1 MKLRHA
7 MVSLA
12 LVLAAGCD
20 TMEQDI
26 DGKTL
31 SINNDP
37 AYFLPGS
44 GGYIDLGARILSP
57 GKVRV
62 EITGP
67 TSNGEL
73 KDLGK
78 GLLQYSPFKG
88 STAKDSFRFRV
99 FSDDNRVLGEDTIG
113 IIIPS
118 DTSKLPCAVYARNDS
133 AKNVTGPVTVDVLAN
148 DYSCSMPLSVS
159 INVAP
164 TYGTASVVGNK
175 IVYTPGTS
183 FKGHDAILYK
193 ATTSD
198 PSMLPGYALLRIVG
212 IDSVLIDPA
221 CITRPKNDLFYKAFN
236 DSSLMWLNVLAND
249 SICGDSTITITQQP
263 RFGTAFVY
271 NQIRKIS
278 YRNSITMNFDDTL
291 VYRVGG
297 LGNSVARVIIKRQ

>member
-1 MKLRHA
+1 

-20 TMEQDI
+20 TIEQDI

-44 GGYIDLGARILSP
+44 GGYIDLGARIISP

-78 GLLQYSPFKG
+78 GLLLYSPFKG
-88 STAKDSFRFRV
+88 SKVNDSFRFKV
-99 FSDDNRVLGEDTIG
+99 FSDDNRVLGEDSIG

-118 DTSKLPCAVYARNDS
+118 DTSKLPCAVFPKNDS
-133 AKNVTGPVTVDVLAN
+133 VRNVTSTVTADVAAN
-148 DYSCSMPLSVS
+148 DYSCSIPLSIS

-164 TYGTASVVGNK
+164 MHGSASVVGNK

-183 FKGHDAILYK
+183 FMGHDNILYK
-193 ATTSD
+193 ATPSD
-198 PSMLPGYALLRIVG
+198 PSMLAGYALLSIIGPDTVN
-212 IDSVLIDPA
+212 INPE
-221 CITRPKNDLFYKAFN
+221 CISRPQNDLFHKAFN
-236 DSSLMWLNVLAND
+236 DSSLMYLNVLAND
-249 SICGDSTITITQQP
+249 SLCTDSTIAIIQGP
-263 RFGTAFVY
+263 RFGTAQVY
-271 NQIRKIS
+271 NGIRKIT

-297 LGNSVARVIIKRQ
+297 AGGVARVIIKRP